1 MNLDPSSIQA
11 IADRIRASAAFEEEN
26 RKRRHRALLSFAG
39 NDDDWL
45 FKTVARGPGEGG
57 FGGSQ
62 PPEPAVPRSS
72 ARELE
77 PPRGKAGR
85 LNFALPTKRRK
96 LAGGPA
102 PRAAADRLAAG
113 YQPAVL
119 KVISYGHGVT
129 RAAAIGQYIQKEGGV
144 ALETHDAASSRRR
157 PPLPRK

>member
-1 MNLDPSSIQA
+1 MTLDQSTIQA
-11 IADRIRASAAFEEEN
+11 IADRIRASAVFEEEN
-26 RKRRHRALLSFAG
+26 RTRRHQSKLSFAA
-39 NDDDWL
+39 NDDDW
-45 FKTVARGPGEGG
+45 FVKTVRGRTGKDG

-72 ARELE
+72 AQELE

-85 LNFALPTKRRK
+85 LNLALSTKRRK

-119 KVISYGHGVT
+119 KVISYG
-129 RAAAIGQYIQKEGGV
+129 
-144 ALETHDAASSRRR
+144 
-157 PPLPRK
+157 